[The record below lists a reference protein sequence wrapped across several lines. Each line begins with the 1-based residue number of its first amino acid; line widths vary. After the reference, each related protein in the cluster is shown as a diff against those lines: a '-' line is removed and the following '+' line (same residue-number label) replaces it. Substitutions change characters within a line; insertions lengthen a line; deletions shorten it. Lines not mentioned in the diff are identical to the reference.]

1 VPGIC
6 DPEDGGLIGP
16 SGVAPVSVNRR
27 VKYEAPLLTDGLT
40 PVDVLL
46 VEPVPLPVVV
56 TVVVF
61 VEVVVVA
68 VELPPKLIMTSDES
82 PRLQPDE
89 SRSKAAQ
96 LVSYVLRD

>member
-1 VPGIC
+1 M
-6 DPEDGGLIGP
+6 
-16 SGVAPVSVNRR
+16 NRR

-46 VEPVPLPVVV
+46 VVPVPLPVVV

-61 VEVVVVA
+61 VVVVFVVVVVVA

-89 SRSKAAQ
+89 SRSNAAQ

>member
-1 VPGIC
+1 
-6 DPEDGGLIGP
+6 
-16 SGVAPVSVNRR
+16 VNRR

-46 VEPVPLPVVV
+46 VEPVPPPVVV
-56 TVVVF
+56 TVVVL
-61 VEVVVVA
+61 VVVDVVVVVA
-68 VELPPKLIMTSDES
+68 GELPPKPIMTSDES

-96 LVSYVLRD
+96 LVS